1 MILLTYL
8 KLNLTAKIRQGKSA
22 RIINHVR
29 RNLPSCIVEGPLK
42 SQLLRI
48 AQAFINNKRCTSESH
63 PAYSL
68 IFLRFKNSISDTAC
82 LVAMATPI
90 EKSALEFIEQ
100 HLFGE
105 NSPIA
110 GFSSSL
116 SSDTCSQSQTSSS
129 ASSDRSFFNDAVFF
143 DYESKPQIIDLVTPQ
158 PTNTCSEL
166 TNDFFEFDI
175 RPQIQSQPS
184 NCSSEFEPKPKISP
198 NSSSQSS
205 RKPSL
210 KISVPKKAEGHHFT
224 NRKSKAKPESS
235 EEKHYRGVR
244 RRPWGKYAAEIR
256 DPTRRGVR
264 VWLGTFDTAIEAAR
278 AYDRAAF
285 QLRGSKAIL
294 NFPLEAGKCDSN
306 AAVAREYDSSAE
318 AGACETK
325 RKRDCEREEEE
336 RKAKAV
342 KTESADTVNE
352 FPLTPA
358 SCAAFWD
365 LQLDWDCGVKGI
377 FNAPLLSPLSP
388 HPLMVL

>member
-1 MILLTYL
+1 MVLLTYL
-8 KLNLTAKIRQGKSA
+8 KLDPTAEIRQGKSV
-22 RIINHVR
+22 RIINNVR

-48 AQAFINNKRCTSESH
+48 AQAFINYKRS
-63 PAYSL
+63 
-68 IFLRFKNSISDTAC
+68 
-82 LVAMATPI
+82 
-90 EKSALEFIEQ
+90 LEFIEQ

-285 QLRGSKAIL
+285 QLRRSKAIL

-306 AAVAREYDSSAE
+306 AAVARECDSSAE

-325 RKRDCEREEEE
+325 RKRDCESEEEE
-336 RKAKAV
+336 RKAKVV

-365 LQLDWDCGVKGI
+365 LHLDWDCGVKGI
-377 FNAPLLSPLSP
+377 FNVPLLSPLSP